1 VNTKIENN
9 PKHAQLAAD
18 FQWGKDLGG
27 SDETIISQMH
37 EKPVF
42 VTHCP
47 RQAKAFYMKTG
58 RDNENVVLNF
68 DLLAPAPCHSEPSEE
83 SQFKSKI
90 PLPPHDLL
98 HAAP

>member
-42 VTHCP
+42 VTHYP

-58 RDNENVVLNF
+58 RDNEKVVLNF
-68 DLLAPAPCHSEPSEE
+68 DC
-83 SQFKSKI
+83 
-90 PLPPHDLL
+90 LPPPFPRPRSTMNHELSTIDE
-98 HAAP
+98 P